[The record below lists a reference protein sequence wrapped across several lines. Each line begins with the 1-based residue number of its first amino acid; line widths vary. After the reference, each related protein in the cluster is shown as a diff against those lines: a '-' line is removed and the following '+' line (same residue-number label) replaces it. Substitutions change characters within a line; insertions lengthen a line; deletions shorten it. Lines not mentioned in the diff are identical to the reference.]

1 MVFLTTTLTRRET
14 EEYGAPMDDLHGPGL
29 GASQRTLLE
38 LLKRRGEVTLAEV
51 ETGMEVARETVR
63 SHLESLTAQ
72 RLIERAGVRRQGPGR
87 PQVVYRLSA
96 QGEALFPRREGE
108 MLAELARYL
117 LQGEHPELL
126 EEFFAARTNLKR
138 ERLAH
143 RLKGLETG
151 ERLDEIARSLSTEG
165 YLAEAEPKDGEPFR
179 LRLCHCPLRELVAV
193 THLPCRAERK
203 LAEELLGRPLDRIQF
218 MPDGDAFCTYAI
230 ANSPQGDRAHPA
242 ANGRSIRST

>member
-1 MVFLTTTLTRRET
+1 
-14 EEYGAPMDDLHGPGL
+14 MDDLQGPGL

-72 RLIERAGVRRQGPGR
+72 HLIERAGVRRKGPGR
-87 PQVVYRLSA
+87 PQVIYRLSA

-117 LQGEHPELL
+117 LQGEHLELL
-126 EEFFAARTNLKR
+126 EEFFTARTNVKR
-138 ERLAH
+138 ERLAP
-143 RLKGLETG
+143 RLEGLEAG
-151 ERLDEIARSLSTEG
+151 ERLNEIARSLSAEG
-165 YLAEAEPKDGEPFR
+165 YLAEAELEGGEPIR

-193 THLPCRAERK
+193 THLPCRAEMK
-203 LAEELLGRPLDRIQF
+203 LAEELLGRPLHRFQF
-218 MPDGDAFCTYAI
+218 MPDGDASCTYTV
-230 ANSPQGDRAHPA
+230 G
-242 ANGRSIRST
+242 ANGRSIGST

>member
-1 MVFLTTTLTRRET
+1 MVFLTTTLTSREA
-14 EEYGAPMDDLHGPGL
+14 EEYGAPMDDLYGPGL

-72 RLIERAGVRRQGPGR
+72 HLIERAGVRRQGPGR

-117 LQGEHPELL
+117 LQSEHPELL
-126 EEFFAARTNLKR
+126 EEFFAARTHLKR
-138 ERLAH
+138 ERLAQ
-143 RLKGLETG
+143 RMEGLEVG
-151 ERLDEIARSLSTEG
+151 ERLNEIARSLSTEG
-165 YLAEAEPKDGEPFR
+165 YLAEAELKGGEPIR

-193 THLPCRAERK
+193 THLPCRAEMK

-218 MPDGDAFCTYAI
+218 MPDGDASCTYAV
-230 ANSPQGDRAHPA
+230 ASSPQGDRAHHA